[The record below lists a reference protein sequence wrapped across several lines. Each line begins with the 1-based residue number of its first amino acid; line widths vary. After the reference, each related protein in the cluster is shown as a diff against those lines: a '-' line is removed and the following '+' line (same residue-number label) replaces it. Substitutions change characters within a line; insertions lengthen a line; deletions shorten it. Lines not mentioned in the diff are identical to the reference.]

1 MRAGGCATATLIF
14 GFATINAIAAPASVC
29 PPPCRWRALPAQS
42 AKRGRQT
49 AGYICFDGNNQRFTL
64 SLTVAKK
71 ERSREGYNL
80 RFRDQDIVFTDG
92 ANGHSN
98 GQNFQVP
105 TANPLNYF
113 QVISNAAD
121 LPTLAIDGKLF
132 LPASDKR
139 KRNGK
144 LPLVMVVPGSL
155 GVAPS
160 HVKHAE
166 TVVSDGFAAFVLDC
180 FGARDVTSTVANQT
194 QFSFAA
200 SAYDVLAAWQVLS
213 DHPEIDAS
221 RIGAQG
227 HSRGGSAVLT
237 AATRRFADA
246 VVGAG
251 AGFRSVLAAYP
262 WSGHQFLD
270 PSVDETEIRV
280 IMGDADE
287 WCSPMQVQGHC
298 QAIRLSGGRA
308 TMRLIGGAQHS
319 FDRGTGIENVPD
331 ASVSPAAPTAYIAND
346 GAFVHPLTGAADS
359 KLVDRDLMIYALKAG
374 YGRKGARIGSRDGDA
389 DLFKAD
395 MLAFWRRTLA

>member
-1 MRAGGCATATLIF
+1 
-14 GFATINAIAAPASVC
+14 
-29 PPPCRWRALPAQS
+29 
-42 AKRGRQT
+42 
-49 AGYICFDGNNQRFTL
+49 
-64 SLTVAKK
+64 
-71 ERSREGYNL
+71 L
-80 RFRDQDIVFTDG
+80 RFRDQDIVF
-92 ANGHSN
+92 ANGSK
-98 GQNFQVP
+98 GQNFEIP

-113 QVISNAAD
+113 HVISRSAE
-121 LPTLAIDGKLF
+121 LPGLSIDGKLF
-132 LPASDKR
+132 LPPADQR
-139 KRNGK
+139 KADGK
-144 LPLVMVVPGSL
+144 FPLVMVVPGSL
-155 GVAPS
+155 GVAAS
-160 HVKHAE
+160 HLAHAE
-166 TVVSDGFAAFVLDC
+166 AVSDDGFAAFVLDS

-200 SAYDVLAAWQVLS
+200 SAYDVLAAWKVLS
-213 DHPEIDAS
+213 AHPDIDAS

-246 VVGAG
+246 VVGDG

-319 FDRGTGIENVPD
+319 FDRGTDIENVAD
-331 ASVSPAAPTAYIAND
+331 ASVSPAAPTIYIGND
-346 GAFVHPLTGAADS
+346 GAFIHPLGGVADS

-374 YGRKGARIGSRDGDA
+374 YGRKGAKIGSRDGEA
-389 DLFKAD
+389 ELFKAD
-395 MLAFWRRTLA
+395 MLAFWRRTLG

>member
-1 MRAGGCATATLIF
+1 M
-14 GFATINAIAAPASVC
+14 
-29 PPPCRWRALPAQS
+29 
-42 AKRGRQT
+42 
-49 AGYICFDGNNQRFTL
+49 
-64 SLTVAKK
+64 
-71 ERSREGYNL
+71 
-80 RFRDQDIVFTDG
+80 RFRDQDIVF
-92 ANGHSN
+92 ANGSK
-98 GQNFQVP
+98 GQNFEIP

-113 QVISNAAD
+113 HVISRSAE
-121 LPTLAIDGKLF
+121 LPGLSIDGKLF
-132 LPASDKR
+132 LPPADQR
-139 KRNGK
+139 KADGK
-144 LPLVMVVPGSL
+144 FPLVMVVPGSL
-155 GVAPS
+155 GVAAS
-160 HVKHAE
+160 HLAHAE
-166 TVVSDGFAAFVLDC
+166 AVSDDGFAAFVLDS

-200 SAYDVLAAWQVLS
+200 SAYDVLAAWKVLS
-213 DHPEIDAS
+213 AHPDIDAS

-246 VVGAG
+246 VVGDG

-298 QAIRLSGGRA
+298 QAIRLSGGKV

-319 FDRGTGIENVPD
+319 FDRGTDIENVAD
-331 ASVSPAAPTAYIAND
+331 ASVSPAAPTIYIGND
-346 GAFVHPLTGAADS
+346 GAFIHPLSGVADS

-374 YGRKGARIGSRDGDA
+374 YGRKGAKIGSRDGEA
-389 DLFKAD
+389 ELFKAD
-395 MLAFWRRTLA
+395 MLAFWRRTLG